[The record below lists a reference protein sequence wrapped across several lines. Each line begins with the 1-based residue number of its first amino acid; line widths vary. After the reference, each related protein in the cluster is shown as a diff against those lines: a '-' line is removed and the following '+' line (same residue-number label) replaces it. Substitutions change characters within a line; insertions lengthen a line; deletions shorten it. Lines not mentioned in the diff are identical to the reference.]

1 MPATTSTARS
11 TTTSFAISY
20 KDTETLKGRVI
31 ALCSSCLCVFVV
43 TSVCH
48 NGAMSLIGANELK
61 KKMLI
66 EVEGQ
71 PYQLLDVF
79 FATPTAR
86 GASTMVRTRLKNL
99 LNGSVQE
106 KSFRTSE
113 KFPEPDVDIASVS
126 FLYSDGEGFHFMD
139 QATYEQFSLS
149 GNSVGDDRYYLK
161 EGLLLEI
168 FKYNGRAVSL
178 QLPQYVELGITSTEP
193 GLRGDTAAGGASK
206 VAILETGLEVRVP
219 LFMKDGEVVR
229 VNTQTGEV
237 AGRA

>member
-1 MPATTSTARS
+1 MA
-11 TTTSFAISY
+11 
-20 KDTETLKGRVI
+20 
-31 ALCSSCLCVFVV
+31 
-43 TSVCH
+43 
-48 NGAMSLIGANELK
+48 LIGANELK

-71 PYQLLDVF
+71 PYNVLDVF

-99 LNGSVQE
+99 LNGAVQE

-113 KFPEPDVDIASVS
+113 KFAEPDVEIGSVS
-126 FLYSDGEGFHFMD
+126 FLYNDSDGFHFMD
-139 QATYEQFSLS
+139 QTTYEQFTISED
-149 GNSVGDDRYYLK
+149 SVGDDRYYLK

-178 QLPQYVELGITSTEP
+178 QLPQYVELAIASTEP
-193 GLRGDTAAGGASK
+193 GLRGDTAAGGATK
-206 VAILETGLEVRVP
+206 VAKLETGLEVRVP

-229 VNTQTGEV
+229 VNTQNGEV

>member
-1 MPATTSTARS
+1 MA
-11 TTTSFAISY
+11 
-20 KDTETLKGRVI
+20 
-31 ALCSSCLCVFVV
+31 
-43 TSVCH
+43 
-48 NGAMSLIGANELK
+48 LIGANELK

-71 PYQLLDVF
+71 PYHVLDVF

-113 KFPEPDVDIASVS
+113 KFPEPDVEIAGVS
-126 FLYSDGEGFHFMD
+126 FLYSDSDGFHFMD
-139 QATYEQFSLS
+139 ESTYEQFTISAD
-149 GNSVGDDRYYLK
+149 SVADDQFYLK

-168 FKYNGRAVSL
+168 FKYNGQAVSL
-178 QLPQYVELGITSTEP
+178 QLPQYVELVITSTEP
-193 GLRGDTAAGGASK
+193 GLRGDTAAGGATK
-206 VAILETGLEVRVP
+206 IAKLETGLEVRVP
-219 LFMKDGEVVR
+219 LFMKEGEHVR
-229 VNTQTGEV
+229 VNTQTAEV

>member
-1 MPATTSTARS
+1 MA
-11 TTTSFAISY
+11 
-20 KDTETLKGRVI
+20 
-31 ALCSSCLCVFVV
+31 
-43 TSVCH
+43 
-48 NGAMSLIGANELK
+48 LIGANELK

-71 PYQLLDVF
+71 PYHVLDVF

-99 LNGSVQE
+99 LNGFVQE

-113 KFPEPDVDIASVS
+113 KFPEPDVELAGVS
-126 FLYSDGEGFHFMD
+126 YLYSDGDGVHFMD
-139 QATYEQFSLS
+139 QSTFEQFTLS
-149 GNSVGDDRYYLK
+149 NEQIGDDRYYLK

-178 QLPQYVELGITSTEP
+178 QLPPYVELMITSTEP
-193 GLRGDTAAGGASK
+193 GLRGDTAAGGATK
-206 VAILETGLEVRVP
+206 PATLETGFEVRVP
-219 LFMKDGEVVR
+219 LFMKEGELVR